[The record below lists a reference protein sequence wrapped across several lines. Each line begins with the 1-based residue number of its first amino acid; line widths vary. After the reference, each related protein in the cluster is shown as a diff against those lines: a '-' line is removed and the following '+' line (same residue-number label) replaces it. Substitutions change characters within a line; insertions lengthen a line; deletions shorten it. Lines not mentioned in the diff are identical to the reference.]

1 LPKYYQTLILGTK
14 TSLALTDSVLE
25 LSGVGP
31 KVEEKLNRMGILT
44 IQDCLFHLPLRY
56 QDKTRLSLIGSLQAG
71 QEALVEGTIE
81 ITQIKFGRRRSLL
94 CLISDGTGTLMLRF
108 FHFSRAQQQRL
119 EKGSVLRCYG
129 QIRKGSQTLEIAH
142 PEYRHI
148 DPDNSPAIEKQ
159 LTAIYPLTDGLQQ
172 RTLQKLT
179 SQALDVLSN
188 HENKLVELLPDELLA
203 TFALPDLVHALSY
216 VHRPPPEANL
226 LLLRE
231 RQHPTQQRLSFEEL
245 LSQHLSLQRV
255 RQKTQTLQATPM
267 KHQGQLRNK
276 FLEQLD
282 FTLTPAQEKVL
293 EEIKQDLQKNMP
305 MLRLLQGDVG
315 SGKTVVS
322 ALTALRVLESDCQVA
337 LMAPTELLAEQHF
350 QTFSQW
356 FNNLD
361 VEILLITGK
370 ATKSERD
377 LNLNV
382 LNNKQ
387 RVIAIGTHAL
397 FQKDITFSN
406 LGLIIIDEQHRFG
419 VHQRLSLLDKG
430 IVEDYLPHQLI
441 MTATPIPRTL
451 AMTVY
456 ADLDISIIDAPPPNR
471 QDINTVVISNDRRDE
486 ISTRIKSACEDG
498 RQVYWVCTLIEE
510 SEILQCQTATETFQ
524 QLSEKLHGIEVALI
538 HGRMKNKDKETIMA
552 SFKKNEIQLLVA
564 TTVIEVGVDVPNAS
578 LMIIENAERL
588 GLFQLH
594 QLRGRVG
601 RGNVKSDCVLMY
613 QAPLGN
619 LARSR
624 LETMRKTNDGFEIA
638 EKDLQLRGPG
648 ELTGT
653 RQTGLP
659 DLRIADILRD
669 AKLLTDVQRAAKML
683 QQKYPQNIDLLIKRW
698 LGKELDYSNV

>member
-1 LPKYYQTLILGTK
+1 MGTK
-14 TSLALTDSVLE
+14 ASLTLTDSVIE

-31 KVEEKLNRMGILT
+31 KVEEKLNRVGILS

-56 QDKTRLSLIGSLQAG
+56 QDKTRLSLIGTLQAG

-119 EKGSVLRCYG
+119 EKGTVLRCYG
-129 QIRKGSQTLEIAH
+129 QIRRGSQTLEIAH

-148 DPDNSPAIEKQ
+148 DPDNVPAIEKQ
-159 LTAIYPLTDGLQQ
+159 LTAIYPLTEGLQQ
-172 RTLQKLT
+172 RTLQKLA
-179 SQALDVLSN
+179 SQALDVLSKD
-188 HENKLVELLPDELLA
+188 EDKPAELLPDEILTA
-203 TFALPDLVHALSY
+203 FDLPDLVYALSY
-216 VHRPPPEANL
+216 VHRPPPEADLQL
-226 LLLRE
+226 LKA

-245 LSQHLSLQRV
+245 LGQHLSLQRV
-255 RQKTQTLQATPM
+255 RQKTQALQATPM
-267 KHQGQLRNK
+267 RNQGLLRKKFMQQLV
-276 FLEQLD
+276 

-293 EEIKQDLQKNMP
+293 GEIEQDLKKNMP

-322 ALTALRVLESDCQVA
+322 ALAALRVLESDCQVA

-356 FNNLD
+356 FKDLG
-361 VEILLITGK
+361 VEILLITGN
-370 ATKSERD
+370 ASKSERD
-377 LNLNV
+377 ANLNV
-382 LNNKQ
+382 LSNKQ

-397 FQKDITFSN
+397 FQKDISFSN

-430 IVEDYLPHQLI
+430 IAEDYLPHQLI

-486 ISTRIKSACEDG
+486 ISARIKTACDDG

-510 SEILQCQTATETFQ
+510 SEVLQCQTATETFQ
-524 QLSEKLHGIEVALI
+524 QLSEKLDGIHVSLI
-538 HGRMKNKDKETIMA
+538 HGRMKNREKEAIMA
-552 SFKKNEIQLLVA
+552 SFKKNKIQLLVA

-613 QAPLGN
+613 QAPLGD

-624 LETMRKTNDGFEIA
+624 LETLRNTNDGFEIA

-669 AKLLTDVQRAAKML
+669 AKLLGDVQRAAKML
-683 QQKYPQNIDLLIKRW
+683 QEKYPQHIDLLIKRW
-698 LGKELDYSNV
+698 LGRELDYSNV

>member
-1 LPKYYQTLILGTK
+1 MVTK
-14 TSLALTDSVLE
+14 VSSSLTASVLN

-31 KVEEKLNRMGILT
+31 KVEEKLNRIGIYT
-44 IQDCLFHLPLRY
+44 VQDLLFHLPLRY
-56 QDKTRLSLIGSLQAG
+56 QDKTRISLIGTLQPG
-71 QEALVEGTIE
+71 QEALIEGTVE
-81 ITQIKFGRRRSLL
+81 TTQIKYGRRRSLL
-94 CLISDGTGTLMLRF
+94 CMLSDESDTLMLRF

-119 EKGSVLRCYG
+119 NKGNLLRCYG
-129 QIRKGSQTLEIAH
+129 QIRRGAKTLEMIH

-148 DPDNSPAIEKQ
+148 DPDNSPAIDKQ

-172 RTLQKLT
+172 RTMQKLS
-179 SQALDVLSN
+179 SQALDILSN
-188 HENKLVELLPDELLA
+188 LEDKLVELLPDEILA
-203 TFALPDLVHALSY
+203 TFDLPDLISALSY
-216 VHRPPPEANL
+216 VHRPPPEAKL
-226 LLLRE
+226 QLLRDGK
-231 RQHPTQQRLSFEEL
+231 HPTQQRLAFEEL

-255 RQKTQTLQATPM
+255 RQKTLALRATPLVD
-267 KHQGQLRNK
+267 QGQLREK
-276 FLEQLD
+276 FIKILN
-282 FTLTPAQEKVL
+282 FKLTQSQEKVL
-293 EEIKQDLQKNMP
+293 REIAQDLEKNTP

-322 ALTALRVLESDCQVA
+322 AFAALHALESSNQVA
-337 LMAPTELLAEQHF
+337 LMVPTELLAEQHF

-356 FNNLD
+356 FEKID
-361 VEILLITGK
+361 IEVLLITGK
-370 ATKSERD
+370 STKSERD
-377 LNLNV
+377 THRKV
-382 LNNKQ
+382 LGNKQ

-430 IVEDYLPHQLI
+430 IVKDSIPHQLI

-456 ADLDISIIDAPPPNR
+456 ADLDLSIIGSPPPNR
-471 QDINTVVISNDRRDE
+471 QTINTVVLSNDRRDE
-486 ISTRIKSACEDG
+486 IIARIKAACHCD

-510 SEILQCQTATETFQ
+510 SEVLQCQTATETFQ
-524 QLSEKLHGIEVALI
+524 QLTEKLHDINIGLI
-538 HGRMKNKDKETIMA
+538 HGRMKNREKEAIMA
-552 SFKKNEIQLLVA
+552 SFKDNKTQLLVA

-578 LMIIENAERL
+578 LMIIENSERL

-601 RGNVKSDCVLMY
+601 RGNIKSDCVLMY
-613 QAPLGN
+613 QAPLGE

-624 LETMRKTNDGFEIA
+624 LETMRETNDGFEIA
-638 EKDLQLRGPG
+638 EKDLALRGPG

-669 AKLLTDVQRAAKML
+669 ANLLADVQRAAKLL
-683 QQKYPQNIDLLIKRW
+683 QQKYPQHIDPLLKRW
-698 LGKELDYSNV
+698 IGKELEYSNV

>member
-1 LPKYYQTLILGTK
+1 MVTK
-14 TSLALTDSVLE
+14 VSSSLTASVLN

-31 KVEEKLNRMGILT
+31 KVEEKLNRIGIYT
-44 IQDCLFHLPLRY
+44 VQDLLFHLPLRY
-56 QDKTRLSLIGSLQAG
+56 QDKTRISLIGTLQPG
-71 QEALVEGTIE
+71 QEALIEGTVE
-81 ITQIKFGRRRSLL
+81 TTQIKYGRRRSLL
-94 CLISDGTGTLMLRF
+94 CMLSDESDTLMLRF

-119 EKGSVLRCYG
+119 NKGNLLRCYG
-129 QIRKGSQTLEIAH
+129 QIRRGAKTLEMIH

-148 DPDNSPAIEKQ
+148 DPDNSPAIDKQ

-172 RTLQKLT
+172 RTMQKLS
-179 SQALDVLSN
+179 SQALDILSN
-188 HENKLVELLPDELLA
+188 LEDKLVELLPDEILA
-203 TFALPDLVHALSY
+203 TFDLPDLISALSY
-216 VHRPPPEANL
+216 VHRPPPEAKL
-226 LLLRE
+226 QLLRDGK
-231 RQHPTQQRLSFEEL
+231 HPTQQRLAFEEL

-255 RQKTQTLQATPM
+255 RQKTQALRATPLID
-267 KHQGQLRNK
+267 QGQLREK
-276 FLEQLD
+276 FIKILN
-282 FTLTPAQEKVL
+282 FKLTQSQEKVL
-293 EEIKQDLQKNMP
+293 REIAQDLEKNTP

-322 ALTALRVLESDCQVA
+322 AFAALHALESSNQVA
-337 LMAPTELLAEQHF
+337 LMVPTELLAEQHF

-356 FNNLD
+356 FEKID
-361 VEILLITGK
+361 IEVLLITGK
-370 ATKSERD
+370 STKSERD
-377 LNLNV
+377 TYRKV
-382 LNNKQ
+382 LGNKQ

-430 IVEDYLPHQLI
+430 IVKDSIPHQLI

-456 ADLDISIIDAPPPNR
+456 ADLDLSIIGSPPPNR
-471 QDINTVVISNDRRDE
+471 QTINTVVLSNDRRDE
-486 ISTRIKSACEDG
+486 IIARIKAACHCD

-510 SEILQCQTATETFQ
+510 SEVLQCQTATETFQ
-524 QLSEKLHGIEVALI
+524 QLTEKLHDINIGLI
-538 HGRMKNKDKETIMA
+538 HGRMKNREKEAIMA
-552 SFKKNEIQLLVA
+552 SFKDNKTQLLVA

-578 LMIIENAERL
+578 LMIIENSERL

-601 RGNVKSDCVLMY
+601 RGNIKSDCVLMY
-613 QAPLGN
+613 QAPLGE

-624 LETMRKTNDGFEIA
+624 LETMRETNDGFEIA
-638 EKDLQLRGPG
+638 EKDLALRGPG

-669 AKLLTDVQRAAKML
+669 ANLLADVQRAAKLL
-683 QQKYPQNIDLLIKRW
+683 QQKYPQHIDPLLKRW
-698 LGKELDYSNV
+698 IGKELEYSNV

>member
-1 LPKYYQTLILGTK
+1 MVTK
-14 TSLALTDSVLE
+14 VSSSLTASVLN

-31 KVEEKLNRMGILT
+31 KVEEKLNRIGIYT
-44 IQDCLFHLPLRY
+44 VQDLLFHLPLRY
-56 QDKTRLSLIGSLQAG
+56 QDKTRISLIGTLQPG
-71 QEALVEGTIE
+71 QEALIEGTVE
-81 ITQIKFGRRRSLL
+81 TTQIKYGRRRSLL
-94 CLISDGTGTLMLRF
+94 CMLSDESDTLMLRF
-108 FHFSRAQQQRL
+108 FHFSRTQQQRL
-119 EKGSVLRCYG
+119 NKGNLLRCYG
-129 QIRKGSQTLEIAH
+129 QIRRGAKTLEMIH

-148 DPDNSPAIEKQ
+148 DPDNSPAIDKQ

-172 RTLQKLT
+172 RTMQKLS
-179 SQALDVLSN
+179 SQALDILSN
-188 HENKLVELLPDELLA
+188 LEDKLVELLPDEILA
-203 TFALPDLVHALSY
+203 TFDLPDLISALSY
-216 VHRPPPEANL
+216 VHRPPPEAKL
-226 LLLRE
+226 QLLRDGK
-231 RQHPTQQRLSFEEL
+231 HPTQQRLAFEEL

-255 RQKTQTLQATPM
+255 RQKTLALRATPLVD
-267 KHQGQLRNK
+267 QGQLREK
-276 FLEQLD
+276 FIKILN
-282 FTLTPAQEKVL
+282 FKLTQSQEKVL
-293 EEIKQDLQKNMP
+293 REIAQDLEKNTP

-322 ALTALRVLESDCQVA
+322 AFAALHALESSNQVA
-337 LMAPTELLAEQHF
+337 LMVPTELLAEQHF

-356 FNNLD
+356 FEKID
-361 VEILLITGK
+361 IEVLLITGK
-370 ATKSERD
+370 STKSERD
-377 LNLNV
+377 IYRKV
-382 LNNKQ
+382 LGNKQ

-430 IVEDYLPHQLI
+430 IVKDSIPHQLI

-456 ADLDISIIDAPPPNR
+456 ADLDLSIIGSPPPNR
-471 QDINTVVISNDRRDE
+471 QTINTVVLSNDRRDE
-486 ISTRIKSACEDG
+486 IIARIKAACHCD

-510 SEILQCQTATETFQ
+510 SEVLQCQTATETFQ
-524 QLSEKLHGIEVALI
+524 QLTEKLHDINIGLI
-538 HGRMKNKDKETIMA
+538 HGRMKNREKEAIMA
-552 SFKKNEIQLLVA
+552 SFKDNKTQLLVA

-578 LMIIENAERL
+578 LMIIENSERL

-601 RGNVKSDCVLMY
+601 RGNIKSDCVLMY
-613 QAPLGN
+613 QAPLGE

-624 LETMRKTNDGFEIA
+624 LETMRETNDGFEIA
-638 EKDLQLRGPG
+638 EKDLALRGPG

-669 AKLLTDVQRAAKML
+669 ANLLADVQRAAKLL
-683 QQKYPQNIDLLIKRW
+683 QQKYPQHIDPLLKRW
-698 LGKELDYSNV
+698 IGKELEYSNV

>member
-1 LPKYYQTLILGTK
+1 
-14 TSLALTDSVLE
+14 
-25 LSGVGP
+25 
-31 KVEEKLNRMGILT
+31 
-44 IQDCLFHLPLRY
+44 
-56 QDKTRLSLIGSLQAG
+56 
-71 QEALVEGTIE
+71 
-81 ITQIKFGRRRSLL
+81 
-94 CLISDGTGTLMLRF
+94 MLRF
-108 FHFSRAQQQRL
+108 FHFSKAQQQRL
-119 EKGSVLRCYG
+119 GKGTVLRCYG
-129 QIRKGSQTLEIAH
+129 QVRRGAKTLEIAH

-172 RTLQKLT
+172 RTLQKL
-179 SQALDVLSN
+179 SAQALDVLAN
-188 HENKLVELLPDELLA
+188 REDKPTELLPAEILCTFDLPELSS
-203 TFALPDLVHALSY
+203 ALGY
-216 VHRPPPEANL
+216 VHRPPPDANL
-226 LLLRE
+226 ELLRTG
-231 RQHPTQQRLSFEEL
+231 QHPSQQRLSFEEL
-245 LSQHLSLQRV
+245 LSQHLSLQRM
-255 RQKTQTLQATPM
+255 RQKTQALQAVPLTD
-267 KHQGQLRNK
+267 QGQLHEK
-276 FLEQLD
+276 FMKQLD
-282 FTLTPAQEKVL
+282 FNLTHAQEKVL
-293 EEIKQDLQKNMP
+293 NEIEQDLKKSTP

-322 ALTALRVLESDCQVA
+322 ALAALHALASGYQVA

-350 QTFSQW
+350 QTFTQW
-356 FNNLD
+356 FKNL
-361 VEILLITGK
+361 EIKVLLITGK

-377 LNLNV
+377 LNLGV
-382 LNNKQ
+382 LNSKQ

-397 FQKDITFSN
+397 FQKDIIFPN
-406 LGLIIIDEQHRFG
+406 LGLIVIDEQHRFG

-430 IVEDYLPHQLI
+430 VAEDTLPHQLV

-456 ADLDISIIDAPPPNR
+456 ADLDLSIIDAPPPNR
-471 QDINTVVISNDRRDE
+471 QAINTIVISNERRDE
-486 ISTRIKSACEDG
+486 IVARIKAACDGG

-510 SEILQCQTATETFQ
+510 SEVLQCQTATETFQ
-524 QLSEKLHGIEVALI
+524 KLTEKLHDINISLI
-538 HGRMKNKDKETIMA
+538 HGRMKSKEKEAIMA
-552 SFKKNEIQLLVA
+552 SFKENKTQLLVA

-613 QAPLGN
+613 QSPLGD

-624 LETMRKTNDGFEIA
+624 LETLRNTNDGFEIA

-659 DLRIADILRD
+659 DLRIADIIRD
-669 AKLLTDVQRAAKML
+669 ANLLTDVQRAAKML
-683 QQKYPQNIDLLIKRW
+683 QQKYPQQIDLLIKRW
-698 LGKELDYSNV
+698 LGKELEYSNV

>member
-1 LPKYYQTLILGTK
+1 
-14 TSLALTDSVLE
+14 
-25 LSGVGP
+25 
-31 KVEEKLNRMGILT
+31 MGILT

-129 QIRKGSQTLEIAH
+129 QIRRGSQTLEIAH

-179 SQALDVLSN
+179 SQALDVLSS

-203 TFALPDLVHALSY
+203 TFDLPDLVHALSY

-226 LLLRE
+226 QLLRE

-255 RQKTQTLQATPM
+255 RQKTQALQATPM

-276 FLEQLD
+276 FMKQLD

-293 EEIKQDLQKNMP
+293 GEREQDLQKDMP

-322 ALTALRVLESDCQVA
+322 AVAALRVLESDCQVA

-356 FNNLD
+356 LKDLD

-370 ATKSERD
+370 ASKSERD
-377 LNLNV
+377 SNLNI

-397 FQKDITFSN
+397 FQKDIMFSN

-430 IVEDYLPHQLI
+430 IAEDYLPHQLI

-456 ADLDISIIDAPPPNR
+456 ADLDISIIDDPPPNR

-486 ISTRIKSACEDG
+486 ISTRIKTACDDG

-510 SEILQCQTATETFQ
+510 SEVLQCQTATDTYQ
-524 QLSEKLHGIEVALI
+524 QLSEKLGDINVGLI
-538 HGRMKNKDKETIMA
+538 HGRMKNKEKEAIMA
-552 SFKKNEIQLLVA
+552 SFKDNKTQLLVA

-624 LETMRKTNDGFEIA
+624 LETLRNTNDGFKIA

-669 AKLLTDVQRAAKML
+669 AKLLADVQRAAKML
-683 QQKYPQNIDLLIKRW
+683 QQKYPQHIDLLIKRW

>member
-1 LPKYYQTLILGTK
+1 MVTK
-14 TSLALTDSVLE
+14 VSSSLTASVLN

-31 KVEEKLNRMGILT
+31 KVEEKLNRIGIYT
-44 IQDCLFHLPLRY
+44 VQDLLFHLPLRY
-56 QDKTRLSLIGSLQAG
+56 QDKTRISLIGTLQPG
-71 QEALVEGTIE
+71 QEALIEGTVE
-81 ITQIKFGRRRSLL
+81 TTQIKYGRRRSLL
-94 CLISDGTGTLMLRF
+94 CMLSDESGTLMLRF
-108 FHFSRAQQQRL
+108 FYFSRAQQKRL
-119 EKGSVLRCYG
+119 NKGNLLRCYG
-129 QIRKGSQTLEIAH
+129 QIRRGAKTLEMIH

-148 DPDNSPAIEKQ
+148 DPDNSPAIDKQ

-172 RTLQKLT
+172 RTMQNLS
-179 SQALDVLSN
+179 SQALDILSN
-188 HENKLVELLPDELLA
+188 LEDKLVELLPDEILA
-203 TFALPDLVHALSY
+203 TFDLPDLISALSY
-216 VHRPPPEANL
+216 VHRPPPEAKL
-226 LLLRE
+226 QLLRDGK
-231 RQHPTQQRLSFEEL
+231 HPTQQRLAFEEL

-255 RQKTQTLQATPM
+255 RQKTLALRATPLVD
-267 KHQGQLRNK
+267 QGQLREK
-276 FLEQLD
+276 FIKILN
-282 FTLTPAQEKVL
+282 FKLTQSQEKVL
-293 EEIKQDLQKNMP
+293 REIAQDLEKNTP

-322 ALTALRVLESDCQVA
+322 AFAALHALESSNQVA
-337 LMAPTELLAEQHF
+337 LMVPTELLAEQHF

-356 FNNLD
+356 FEKID
-361 VEILLITGK
+361 IEVLLITGK
-370 ATKSERD
+370 STKSERD
-377 LNLNV
+377 IYRKV
-382 LNNKQ
+382 LGNKQ

-430 IVEDYLPHQLI
+430 IVKDSIPHQLI

-456 ADLDISIIDAPPPNR
+456 ADLDLSIIGSPPPNR
-471 QDINTVVISNDRRDE
+471 QTINTVVLSNDRRDE
-486 ISTRIKSACEDG
+486 IIARIKAACHCD

-510 SEILQCQTATETFQ
+510 SEVLQCQTATETFQ
-524 QLSEKLHGIEVALI
+524 QLTEKLHDINIGLI
-538 HGRMKNKDKETIMA
+538 HGRMKNREKEAIMA
-552 SFKKNEIQLLVA
+552 SFKDNKTQLLVA

-578 LMIIENAERL
+578 LMIIENSERL

-601 RGNVKSDCVLMY
+601 RGNIKSDCVLMY
-613 QAPLGN
+613 QAPLGE

-624 LETMRKTNDGFEIA
+624 LETMRETNDGFEIA
-638 EKDLQLRGPG
+638 EKDLALRGPG

-669 AKLLTDVQRAAKML
+669 ANLLADVQRAAKLL
-683 QQKYPQNIDLLIKRW
+683 QQKYPQHIDPLLKRW
-698 LGKELDYSNV
+698 IGKELEYSNV

>member
-1 LPKYYQTLILGTK
+1 MVTK
-14 TSLALTDSVLE
+14 VSSSLTASVLN

-31 KVEEKLNRMGILT
+31 KVEEKLNRIGIYT
-44 IQDCLFHLPLRY
+44 VQDLLFHLPLRY
-56 QDKTRLSLIGSLQAG
+56 QDKTRISLIGTLQPG
-71 QEALVEGTIE
+71 QEALIEGTVE
-81 ITQIKFGRRRSLL
+81 TTQIKYGRRRSLL
-94 CLISDGTGTLMLRF
+94 CMLSDESDTLMLRF

-119 EKGSVLRCYG
+119 NKGNLLRCYG
-129 QIRKGSQTLEIAH
+129 QIRRGAKTLEMIH

-148 DPDNSPAIEKQ
+148 DPDNSPAIDKQ

-172 RTLQKLT
+172 RTMQKLS
-179 SQALDVLSN
+179 SQALDILSN
-188 HENKLVELLPDELLA
+188 LEDKLVELLPDEILA
-203 TFALPDLVHALSY
+203 TFDLPDLISALSY
-216 VHRPPPEANL
+216 VHRPPPEAKL
-226 LLLRE
+226 QLLRDGK
-231 RQHPTQQRLSFEEL
+231 HPTQQRLAFEEL

-255 RQKTQTLQATPM
+255 RQKTLALRATPLVD
-267 KHQGQLRNK
+267 QGQLREK
-276 FLEQLD
+276 FIKILN
-282 FTLTPAQEKVL
+282 FKLTQSQEKVL
-293 EEIKQDLQKNMP
+293 REIAQDLEKNTP

-322 ALTALRVLESDCQVA
+322 AFAALHALESSNQVA
-337 LMAPTELLAEQHF
+337 LMVPTELLAEQHF

-356 FNNLD
+356 FEKID
-361 VEILLITGK
+361 IEVLLITGK
-370 ATKSERD
+370 STKSERD
-377 LNLNV
+377 IYRKV
-382 LNNKQ
+382 LGNKQ

-430 IVEDYLPHQLI
+430 IVKDSIPHQLI

-456 ADLDISIIDAPPPNR
+456 ADLDLSIIGSPPPNR
-471 QDINTVVISNDRRDE
+471 QTINTVVLSNDRRDE
-486 ISTRIKSACEDG
+486 IIARIKAACHCD

-510 SEILQCQTATETFQ
+510 SEVLQCQTATETFQ
-524 QLSEKLHGIEVALI
+524 QLTEKLHDINIGLI
-538 HGRMKNKDKETIMA
+538 HGRMKNREKEAIMA
-552 SFKKNEIQLLVA
+552 SFKDNKTQLLVA

-578 LMIIENAERL
+578 LMIIENSERL

-601 RGNVKSDCVLMY
+601 RGNIKSDCVLMY
-613 QAPLGN
+613 QAPLGE

-624 LETMRKTNDGFEIA
+624 LETMRETNDGFEIA
-638 EKDLQLRGPG
+638 EKDLALRGPG

-669 AKLLTDVQRAAKML
+669 ANLLADVQRAAKLL
-683 QQKYPQNIDLLIKRW
+683 QQKYPQHIDPLLKRW
-698 LGKELDYSNV
+698 IGKELEYSNV

>member
-1 LPKYYQTLILGTK
+1 LGTK
-14 TSLALTDSVLE
+14 ASLSLTDSVLE

-31 KVEEKLNRMGILT
+31 KVEEKLNRVGILT

-56 QDKTRLSLIGSLQAG
+56 QDKTRLSLIGTLQAG

-119 EKGSVLRCYG
+119 EKGTILRCYG
-129 QIRKGSQTLEIAH
+129 QIRRGSQSLEIAH

-148 DPDNSPAIEKQ
+148 DPDNVPAIEKQ
-159 LTAIYPLTDGLQQ
+159 LTAIYPLTEGLQQ
-172 RTLQKLT
+172 RTLQKLAT
-179 SQALDVLSN
+179 QALAVLSKD
-188 HENKLVELLPDELLA
+188 EDKPAELLPDEILS
-203 TFALPDLVHALSY
+203 TFDLPDLVYALSY
-216 VHRPPPEANL
+216 VHCPPPEADLQL
-226 LLLRE
+226 LKA

-255 RQKTQTLQATPM
+255 RQKTQALQATPM
-267 KHQGQLRNK
+267 KSQGQLRKK
-276 FLEQLD
+276 FMQQLA

-293 EEIKQDLQKNMP
+293 GEIEQDLKKDMP

-322 ALTALRVLESDCQVA
+322 ALAALCVLESDCQVA

-356 FNNLD
+356 FKDMD

-370 ATKSERD
+370 ASRSERD
-377 LNLNV
+377 ANLNV

-397 FQKDITFSN
+397 FQKDISFSN

-471 QDINTVVISNDRRDE
+471 QEINTVVISNDRRDE
-486 ISTRIKSACEDG
+486 ISARIKTACDDG

-510 SEILQCQTATETFQ
+510 SEVLQCQTATETFQ
-524 QLSEKLHGIEVALI
+524 QLSERLDGVQIGLI
-538 HGRMKNKDKETIMA
+538 HGRMKNKEKEAIMA
-552 SFKKNEIQLLVA
+552 SFKENKIQLLVA

-601 RGNVKSDCVLMY
+601 RGSVKSDCVLMY
-613 QAPLGN
+613 QAPLGD

-624 LETMRKTNDGFEIA
+624 LETLRNTNDGFEIA

-669 AKLLTDVQRAAKML
+669 ARLLGDVQRAAKML
-683 QQKYPQNIDLLIKRW
+683 QEKYPKHVDLLIKRW

>member
-1 LPKYYQTLILGTK
+1 
-14 TSLALTDSVLE
+14 
-25 LSGVGP
+25 
-31 KVEEKLNRMGILT
+31 
-44 IQDCLFHLPLRY
+44 
-56 QDKTRLSLIGSLQAG
+56 
-71 QEALVEGTIE
+71 
-81 ITQIKFGRRRSLL
+81 
-94 CLISDGTGTLMLRF
+94 MLRF
-108 FHFSRAQQQRL
+108 FHFSKAQQQRL
-119 EKGSVLRCYG
+119 GKGTVLRCYG
-129 QIRKGSQTLEIAH
+129 QVRRGAKTLEIAH

-172 RTLQKLT
+172 RTLQKL
-179 SQALDVLSN
+179 SAQALDVLAN
-188 HENKLVELLPDELLA
+188 REDKPTELLPAEILSTFDLPELSSALA
-203 TFALPDLVHALSY
+203 Y
-216 VHRPPPEANL
+216 VHRPPPDANL
-226 LLLRE
+226 QLLRTG
-231 RQHPTQQRLSFEEL
+231 QHPSQQRLSFEEL
-245 LSQHLSLQRV
+245 LSQHLSLQRM
-255 RQKTQTLQATPM
+255 RQKTQALQAVPLTD
-267 KHQGQLRNK
+267 QGQLHEK
-276 FLEQLD
+276 FMKQLD
-282 FTLTPAQEKVL
+282 FNLTHAQENVL
-293 EEIKQDLQKNMP
+293 SEIEQDLKKSTP

-322 ALTALRVLESDCQVA
+322 ALAALHALASGYQVA

-350 QTFSQW
+350 QTFTQW
-356 FNNLD
+356 FKNL
-361 VEILLITGK
+361 EIKVLLITGK

-377 LNLNV
+377 LNLGV
-382 LNNKQ
+382 LNSKQ

-397 FQKDITFSN
+397 FQKDIIFPN
-406 LGLIIIDEQHRFG
+406 LGLIVIDEQHRFG

-430 IVEDYLPHQLI
+430 VAEDTLPHQLV

-456 ADLDISIIDAPPPNR
+456 ADLDLSIIDAPPPNR
-471 QDINTVVISNDRRDE
+471 QAINTIVISNERRDE
-486 ISTRIKSACEDG
+486 IVARIKAACHGG

-510 SEILQCQTATETFQ
+510 SEVLQCQTATETFQ
-524 QLSEKLHGIEVALI
+524 QLTEKLKDINIGLI
-538 HGRMKNKDKETIMA
+538 HGRMKNKEKDAMMA
-552 SFKKNEIQLLVA
+552 SFKENKTQLLVA

-613 QAPLGN
+613 QSPLGD

-624 LETMRKTNDGFEIA
+624 LETLRNTNDGFEIA

-659 DLRIADILRD
+659 DLRIADIIRD
-669 AKLLTDVQRAAKML
+669 ANLLTDVQRAAKML
-683 QQKYPQNIDLLIKRW
+683 QQKYPQQIDLLIKRW
-698 LGKELDYSNV
+698 LGKELEYSNV

>member
-1 LPKYYQTLILGTK
+1 
-14 TSLALTDSVLE
+14 
-25 LSGVGP
+25 
-31 KVEEKLNRMGILT
+31 
-44 IQDCLFHLPLRY
+44 
-56 QDKTRLSLIGSLQAG
+56 
-71 QEALVEGTIE
+71 
-81 ITQIKFGRRRSLL
+81 
-94 CLISDGTGTLMLRF
+94 
-108 FHFSRAQQQRL
+108 
-119 EKGSVLRCYG
+119 
-129 QIRKGSQTLEIAH
+129 
-142 PEYRHI
+142 
-148 DPDNSPAIEKQ
+148 
-159 LTAIYPLTDGLQQ
+159 
-172 RTLQKLT
+172 
-179 SQALDVLSN
+179 
-188 HENKLVELLPDELLA
+188 
-203 TFALPDLVHALSY
+203 
-216 VHRPPPEANL
+216 
-226 LLLRE
+226 
-231 RQHPTQQRLSFEEL
+231 
-245 LSQHLSLQRV
+245 
-255 RQKTQTLQATPM
+255 M
-267 KHQGQLRNK
+267 KSQGQLTKK
-276 FLEQLD
+276 FMQQLA

-293 EEIKQDLQKNMP
+293 EEIEHDLQKDIP
-305 MLRLLQGDVG
+305 MLRLLQGDVS

-322 ALTALRVLESDCQVA
+322 ALAALRVLESDSQVA

-356 FNNLD
+356 FNDLG

-370 ATKSERD
+370 APKSERD
-377 LNLNV
+377 ANLNV

-397 FQKDITFSN
+397 FQKDISFSS

-471 QDINTVVISNDRRDE
+471 QEINTVVISNDRRNE
-486 ISTRIKSACEDG
+486 ISARIKTACDDG

-510 SEILQCQTATETFQ
+510 SEVLQCQTATETFQ
-524 QLSEKLHGIEVALI
+524 QLSERLDGVQIGLI
-538 HGRMKNKDKETIMA
+538 HGRMKNKEKEAIMA
-552 SFKKNEIQLLVA
+552 SFKENKIQLLVA

-601 RGNVKSDCVLMY
+601 RGSVKSDCVLMY
-613 QAPLGN
+613 QAPLGD

-624 LETMRKTNDGFEIA
+624 LETLRNTNDGFEIA

-669 AKLLTDVQRAAKML
+669 ARLLGDVQRAAKIL
-683 QQKYPQNIDLLIKRW
+683 QEKYPQHVDLLIKRW

>member
-1 LPKYYQTLILGTK
+1 MVTK
-14 TSLALTDSVLE
+14 VSSSLTASVLN

-31 KVEEKLNRMGILT
+31 KVEEKLNRIGIYT
-44 IQDCLFHLPLRY
+44 VQDLLFHLPLRY
-56 QDKTRLSLIGSLQAG
+56 QDKTRISLIGTLQPG
-71 QEALVEGTIE
+71 QEALIEGTVE
-81 ITQIKFGRRRSLL
+81 TTQIKYGRRRSLL
-94 CLISDGTGTLMLRF
+94 CMLSDESDTLMLRF

-119 EKGSVLRCYG
+119 NKGNLLRCYG
-129 QIRKGSQTLEIAH
+129 QIRRGAKTLEMIH

-148 DPDNSPAIEKQ
+148 DPDNSPAIDKQ

-172 RTLQKLT
+172 RTMQKLS
-179 SQALDVLSN
+179 SQALDILSN
-188 HENKLVELLPDELLA
+188 LEDKLVELLPDEILA
-203 TFALPDLVHALSY
+203 TFDLPDLISALSY
-216 VHRPPPEANL
+216 VHRPPPEAKL
-226 LLLRE
+226 QLLRDGK
-231 RQHPTQQRLSFEEL
+231 HPTQQRLAFEEL

-255 RQKTQTLQATPM
+255 RQKTQALRATPLVD
-267 KHQGQLRNK
+267 QGQLREK
-276 FLEQLD
+276 FIKILN
-282 FTLTPAQEKVL
+282 FKLTQSQEKVL
-293 EEIKQDLQKNMP
+293 REIAQDLEKNTP

-322 ALTALRVLESDCQVA
+322 AFAALHALESSNQVA
-337 LMAPTELLAEQHF
+337 LMVPTELLAEQHF

-356 FNNLD
+356 FEKID
-361 VEILLITGK
+361 IEVLLITGK
-370 ATKSERD
+370 STKSERD
-377 LNLNV
+377 TYRKV
-382 LNNKQ
+382 LGNKQ

-430 IVEDYLPHQLI
+430 IVKDSIPHQLI

-456 ADLDISIIDAPPPNR
+456 ADLDLSIIGSPPPNR
-471 QDINTVVISNDRRDE
+471 QTINTVVLSNDRRDE
-486 ISTRIKSACEDG
+486 IIARIKAACHCD

-510 SEILQCQTATETFQ
+510 SEVLQCQTATETFQ
-524 QLSEKLHGIEVALI
+524 QLTEKLHDINIGLI
-538 HGRMKNKDKETIMA
+538 HGRMKNREKEAIMA
-552 SFKKNEIQLLVA
+552 SFKDNKTQLLVA

-578 LMIIENAERL
+578 LMIIENSERL

-601 RGNVKSDCVLMY
+601 RGNIKSDCVLMY
-613 QAPLGN
+613 QAPLGE

-624 LETMRKTNDGFEIA
+624 LETMRETNDGFEIA
-638 EKDLQLRGPG
+638 EKDLALRGPG

-669 AKLLTDVQRAAKML
+669 ANLLADVQRAAKLL
-683 QQKYPQNIDLLIKRW
+683 QQKYPQHIDPLLKRW
-698 LGKELDYSNV
+698 IGKELEYSNV

>member
-1 LPKYYQTLILGTK
+1 MVTK
-14 TSLALTDSVLE
+14 VSSSLTASVLN

-31 KVEEKLNRMGILT
+31 KVEEKLNRIGIYT
-44 IQDCLFHLPLRY
+44 VQDLLFHLPLRY
-56 QDKTRLSLIGSLQAG
+56 QDKTRISLIGTLQPG
-71 QEALVEGTIE
+71 QEALIEGTVE
-81 ITQIKFGRRRSLL
+81 TTQIKYGRRRSLL
-94 CLISDGTGTLMLRF
+94 CMLSDESDTLMLRF

-119 EKGSVLRCYG
+119 NKGNLLRCYG
-129 QIRKGSQTLEIAH
+129 QIRRGAKTLEMIH

-148 DPDNSPAIEKQ
+148 DPDNSPAIDKQ

-172 RTLQKLT
+172 RTMQKLS
-179 SQALDVLSN
+179 SQALDILSN
-188 HENKLVELLPDELLA
+188 LEDKLVELLPDEILA
-203 TFALPDLVHALSY
+203 TFDLPDLISALSY
-216 VHRPPPEANL
+216 VHRPPPEAKL
-226 LLLRE
+226 QLLRDGK
-231 RQHPTQQRLSFEEL
+231 HPTQQRLAFEEL

-255 RQKTQTLQATPM
+255 RQKTLALRATPLVD
-267 KHQGQLRNK
+267 QGQLREK
-276 FLEQLD
+276 FIKILN
-282 FTLTPAQEKVL
+282 FKLTQSQEKVL
-293 EEIKQDLQKNMP
+293 REIAQDLEKNTP

-322 ALTALRVLESDCQVA
+322 AFAALHALESSNQVA
-337 LMAPTELLAEQHF
+337 LMVPTELLAEQHF

-356 FNNLD
+356 FEKID
-361 VEILLITGK
+361 IEVLLITGK
-370 ATKSERD
+370 STKSERD
-377 LNLNV
+377 THRKV
-382 LNNKQ
+382 LGNKQ

-430 IVEDYLPHQLI
+430 IVKDSIPHQLI

-456 ADLDISIIDAPPPNR
+456 ADLDLSIIGSPPPNR
-471 QDINTVVISNDRRDE
+471 QTINTVVLSNDRRDE
-486 ISTRIKSACEDG
+486 IIARIKAACHCD

-510 SEILQCQTATETFQ
+510 SEVLQCQTATETFQ
-524 QLSEKLHGIEVALI
+524 QLTEKLHDINISLI
-538 HGRMKNKDKETIMA
+538 HGRMKNREKEAIMA
-552 SFKKNEIQLLVA
+552 SFKDNKTQLLVA

-578 LMIIENAERL
+578 LMIIENSERL

-601 RGNVKSDCVLMY
+601 RGNIKSDCVLMY
-613 QAPLGN
+613 QAPLGE

-624 LETMRKTNDGFEIA
+624 LETMRETNDGFEIA
-638 EKDLQLRGPG
+638 EKDLALRGPG

-669 AKLLTDVQRAAKML
+669 ANLLADVQRAAKLL
-683 QQKYPQNIDLLIKRW
+683 QQKYPQHIDPLLKRW
-698 LGKELDYSNV
+698 IGKELEYSNV

>member
-1 LPKYYQTLILGTK
+1 MVTK
-14 TSLALTDSVLE
+14 VSSSLTASVLN

-31 KVEEKLNRMGILT
+31 KVEEKLNRIGIYT
-44 IQDCLFHLPLRY
+44 VQDLLFHLPLRY
-56 QDKTRLSLIGSLQAG
+56 QDKTRISLIGTLQPG
-71 QEALVEGTIE
+71 QEALIEGTVE
-81 ITQIKFGRRRSLL
+81 TTQIKYGRRRSLL
-94 CLISDGTGTLMLRF
+94 CMLSDESDTLMLRF

-119 EKGSVLRCYG
+119 NKGNLLRCYG
-129 QIRKGSQTLEIAH
+129 QIRRGAKTLEMIH

-148 DPDNSPAIEKQ
+148 DPDNSPAIDKQ

-172 RTLQKLT
+172 RTMQKLS
-179 SQALDVLSN
+179 SQALDILSN
-188 HENKLVELLPDELLA
+188 LEDKLVELLPDEILA
-203 TFALPDLVHALSY
+203 TFDLPDLISALSY
-216 VHRPPPEANL
+216 VHRPPPEAKL
-226 LLLRE
+226 QLLRDGK
-231 RQHPTQQRLSFEEL
+231 HPTQQRLAFEEL
-245 LSQHLSLQRV
+245 LSQHLGLQRV
-255 RQKTQTLQATPM
+255 RQKTLALRATPLVD
-267 KHQGQLRNK
+267 QGQLREK
-276 FLEQLD
+276 FIKILD
-282 FTLTPAQEKVL
+282 FKLTQSQEKVL
-293 EEIKQDLQKNMP
+293 REIAQDLEKHTP

-322 ALTALRVLESDCQVA
+322 AFAALHALESSNQVA
-337 LMAPTELLAEQHF
+337 LMVPTELLAEQHF

-356 FNNLD
+356 FEKID
-361 VEILLITGK
+361 IEVLLITGK

-377 LNLNV
+377 TYRKV
-382 LNNKQ
+382 LGNKQ

-430 IVEDYLPHQLI
+430 IVKDSIPHQLI

-456 ADLDISIIDAPPPNR
+456 ADLDLSIIDSPPPNR
-471 QDINTVVISNDRRDE
+471 QTINTVVLSNDRRDE
-486 ISTRIKSACEDG
+486 IIARIKAACHCD

-510 SEILQCQTATETFQ
+510 SEVLQCQTATETFQ
-524 QLSEKLHGIEVALI
+524 QLTEKLHDINIGLI
-538 HGRMKNKDKETIMA
+538 HGRMKNREKEAIMA
-552 SFKKNEIQLLVA
+552 SFKDNKTQLLVA

-578 LMIIENAERL
+578 LMIIENSERL

-601 RGNVKSDCVLMY
+601 RGNIKSDCVLMY
-613 QAPLGN
+613 QAPLGE

-624 LETMRKTNDGFEIA
+624 LETMRETNDGFEIA
-638 EKDLQLRGPG
+638 EKDLALRGPG

-669 AKLLTDVQRAAKML
+669 ANLLADVQRAAKLL
-683 QQKYPQNIDLLIKRW
+683 QQKYPQHIDPLLKRW
-698 LGKELDYSNV
+698 IGKELEYSNV

>member
-1 LPKYYQTLILGTK
+1 MVTK
-14 TSLALTDSVLE
+14 VSSSLTASVLN

-31 KVEEKLNRMGILT
+31 KVEEKLNRIGIYT
-44 IQDCLFHLPLRY
+44 VQDLLFHLPLRY
-56 QDKTRLSLIGSLQAG
+56 QDKTRISLIGTLQPG
-71 QEALVEGTIE
+71 QEALIEGTVE
-81 ITQIKFGRRRSLL
+81 TTQIKYGRRRSLL
-94 CLISDGTGTLMLRF
+94 CMLSDESDTLMLRF

-119 EKGSVLRCYG
+119 NKGNLLRCYG
-129 QIRKGSQTLEIAH
+129 QIRRGAKTLEMIH

-148 DPDNSPAIEKQ
+148 DPDNSPAIDKQ

-172 RTLQKLT
+172 RTMQKLS
-179 SQALDVLSN
+179 SQALDILSN
-188 HENKLVELLPDELLA
+188 LEDKLVELLPDEILA
-203 TFALPDLVHALSY
+203 TFDLPDLISALSY
-216 VHRPPPEANL
+216 VHRPPPEAKL
-226 LLLRE
+226 QLLRDGK
-231 RQHPTQQRLSFEEL
+231 HPTQQRLAFEEL

-255 RQKTQTLQATPM
+255 RQKTQALRATPLVD
-267 KHQGQLRNK
+267 QGQLREK
-276 FLEQLD
+276 FIKILD
-282 FTLTPAQEKVL
+282 FKLTQSQEKVL
-293 EEIKQDLQKNMP
+293 REIAQDLEKNTP

-322 ALTALRVLESDCQVA
+322 AFAALHALESSNQVA
-337 LMAPTELLAEQHF
+337 LMVPTELLAEQHF

-356 FNNLD
+356 FEKID
-361 VEILLITGK
+361 IEVLLITGK
-370 ATKSERD
+370 STKSERD
-377 LNLNV
+377 TYRKV
-382 LNNKQ
+382 LGNKQ

-430 IVEDYLPHQLI
+430 IVKDSIPHQLI

-456 ADLDISIIDAPPPNR
+456 ADLDLSIIDSPPPNR
-471 QDINTVVISNDRRDE
+471 QTINTVVLSNDRRDE
-486 ISTRIKSACEDG
+486 IIARIKAACHCD

-510 SEILQCQTATETFQ
+510 SEVLQCQTATETFQ
-524 QLSEKLHGIEVALI
+524 QLTEKLHDINIGLI
-538 HGRMKNKDKETIMA
+538 HGRMKNREKEAIMA
-552 SFKKNEIQLLVA
+552 SFKDNKTQLLVA

-578 LMIIENAERL
+578 LMIIENSERL

-601 RGNVKSDCVLMY
+601 RGNIKSDCVLMY
-613 QAPLGN
+613 QAPLGE

-624 LETMRKTNDGFEIA
+624 LETMRETNDGFEIA
-638 EKDLQLRGPG
+638 EKDLALRGPG

-669 AKLLTDVQRAAKML
+669 ANLLADVQRAAKLL
-683 QQKYPQNIDLLIKRW
+683 QQKYPQHIDPLLKRW
-698 LGKELDYSNV
+698 IGKELEYSNV

>member
-1 LPKYYQTLILGTK
+1 MVTK
-14 TSLALTDSVLE
+14 VSSSLTASVLN

-31 KVEEKLNRMGILT
+31 KVEEKLNRIGIYT
-44 IQDCLFHLPLRY
+44 VQDLLFHLPLRY
-56 QDKTRLSLIGSLQAG
+56 QDKTRISLIGTLQPG
-71 QEALVEGTIE
+71 QEALIEGTVE
-81 ITQIKFGRRRSLL
+81 TTQIKYGRRRSLL
-94 CLISDGTGTLMLRF
+94 CMLSDESDTLMLRF

-119 EKGSVLRCYG
+119 NKGNLLRCYG
-129 QIRKGSQTLEIAH
+129 QIRRGAKTLEMIH

-148 DPDNSPAIEKQ
+148 DPDNSPAIDKQ

-172 RTLQKLT
+172 RTMQKLS
-179 SQALDVLSN
+179 SQALDILSN
-188 HENKLVELLPDELLA
+188 LEDKLVELLPDEILA
-203 TFALPDLVHALSY
+203 TFDLPDLISALSY
-216 VHRPPPEANL
+216 VHRPPPEAKL
-226 LLLRE
+226 QLLRDGK
-231 RQHPTQQRLSFEEL
+231 HPTQQRLAFEEL

-255 RQKTQTLQATPM
+255 RQKTQALRATPLVD
-267 KHQGQLRNK
+267 HGQLREK
-276 FLEQLD
+276 FIKILN
-282 FTLTPAQEKVL
+282 FKLTQSQEKVL
-293 EEIKQDLQKNMP
+293 REIAQDLEKNTP

-322 ALTALRVLESDCQVA
+322 AFAALHALESSNQVA
-337 LMAPTELLAEQHF
+337 LMVPTELLAEQHF

-356 FNNLD
+356 FEKID
-361 VEILLITGK
+361 IEVLLITGK
-370 ATKSERD
+370 STKSERD
-377 LNLNV
+377 TYRKV
-382 LNNKQ
+382 LGNKQ

-430 IVEDYLPHQLI
+430 IVKDSIPHQLI

-456 ADLDISIIDAPPPNR
+456 ADLDLSIIGSPPPNR
-471 QDINTVVISNDRRDE
+471 QTINTVVLSNDRRDE
-486 ISTRIKSACEDG
+486 IIARIKAACHCD

-510 SEILQCQTATETFQ
+510 SEVLQCQTATETFQ
-524 QLSEKLHGIEVALI
+524 QLTEKLHDINIGLI
-538 HGRMKNKDKETIMA
+538 HGRMKNREKEAIMA
-552 SFKKNEIQLLVA
+552 SFKDNKTQLLVA

-578 LMIIENAERL
+578 LMIIENSERL

-601 RGNVKSDCVLMY
+601 RGNIKSDCVLMY
-613 QAPLGN
+613 QAPLGE

-624 LETMRKTNDGFEIA
+624 LETMRETNDGFEIA
-638 EKDLQLRGPG
+638 EKDLALRGPG

-669 AKLLTDVQRAAKML
+669 ANLLADVQRAAKLL
-683 QQKYPQNIDLLIKRW
+683 QQKYPQHIDPLLKRW
-698 LGKELDYSNV
+698 IGKELEYSNV

>member
-1 LPKYYQTLILGTK
+1 LGTK
-14 TSLALTDSVLE
+14 ISLALTDSVLE

-31 KVEEKLNRMGILT
+31 KVEEKLNRVGILT

-129 QIRKGSQTLEIAH
+129 QIRRGSQTLEIAH

-179 SQALDVLSN
+179 SQALDVLSS

-203 TFALPDLVHALSY
+203 TFDLPDLVHALSY

-226 LLLRE
+226 QLLRE

-255 RQKTQTLQATPM
+255 RQKTQALQATPM

-276 FLEQLD
+276 FMKQLD

-293 EEIKQDLQKNMP
+293 GEIEQDLQKDMP

-322 ALTALRVLESDCQVA
+322 AVAALRVLESDCQVA

-356 FNNLD
+356 FKNLD
-361 VEILLITGK
+361 IKILLITGK
-370 ATKSERD
+370 ASKTERD

-524 QLSEKLHGIEVALI
+524 QLSEKLHGIQVALI
-538 HGRMKNKDKETIMA
+538 HGRMKNKEKEAIMA
-552 SFKKNEIQLLVA
+552 SFKNNEIQLLVA

-624 LETMRKTNDGFEIA
+624 LETMRNTNDGFEIA

-669 AKLLTDVQRAAKML
+669 AKLLTDVQRAAKIL

>member
-1 LPKYYQTLILGTK
+1 MVTK
-14 TSLALTDSVLE
+14 VSSSLTASVLN

-31 KVEEKLNRMGILT
+31 KVEEKLNRIGIYT
-44 IQDCLFHLPLRY
+44 VQDLLFHLPLRY
-56 QDKTRLSLIGSLQAG
+56 QDKTRISLIGTLQPG
-71 QEALVEGTIE
+71 QEALIEGTVE
-81 ITQIKFGRRRSLL
+81 TTQIKYGRRRSLL
-94 CLISDGTGTLMLRF
+94 CMLSDESDTLMLRF

-119 EKGSVLRCYG
+119 NKGNLLRCYG
-129 QIRKGSQTLEIAH
+129 QIRRGAKTLEMIH

-148 DPDNSPAIEKQ
+148 DPDNSPAIDKQ

-172 RTLQKLT
+172 RTMQKLS
-179 SQALDVLSN
+179 SQALDILSN
-188 HENKLVELLPDELLA
+188 LEDKLVELLPDEILA
-203 TFALPDLVHALSY
+203 TFDLPDLISALSY
-216 VHRPPPEANL
+216 VHRPPPEAKL
-226 LLLRE
+226 QLLRDGK
-231 RQHPTQQRLSFEEL
+231 HPTQQRLAFEEL

-255 RQKTQTLQATPM
+255 RQKTLALRATPLVD
-267 KHQGQLRNK
+267 QGQLREK
-276 FLEQLD
+276 FIKILN
-282 FTLTPAQEKVL
+282 FKLTQSQEKVL
-293 EEIKQDLQKNMP
+293 REIAQDLEKNTP

-322 ALTALRVLESDCQVA
+322 AFAALHALESSNQVA
-337 LMAPTELLAEQHF
+337 LMVPTELLAEQHF

-356 FNNLD
+356 FEKID
-361 VEILLITGK
+361 IEVLLITGK
-370 ATKSERD
+370 STKSERD
-377 LNLNV
+377 TYRKV
-382 LNNKQ
+382 LGNKQ

-430 IVEDYLPHQLI
+430 IVKDSIPHQLI

-456 ADLDISIIDAPPPNR
+456 ADLDLSIIGSPPPNR
-471 QDINTVVISNDRRDE
+471 QTINTVVLSNDRRDE
-486 ISTRIKSACEDG
+486 IIARIKAACHCD

-510 SEILQCQTATETFQ
+510 SEVLQCQTATETFQ
-524 QLSEKLHGIEVALI
+524 QLTEKLHDINISLI
-538 HGRMKNKDKETIMA
+538 HGRMKNREKEAIMA
-552 SFKKNEIQLLVA
+552 SFKDNKTQLLVA

-578 LMIIENAERL
+578 LMIIENSERL

-601 RGNVKSDCVLMY
+601 RGNIKSDCVLMY
-613 QAPLGN
+613 QAPLGE

-624 LETMRKTNDGFEIA
+624 LETMRETNDGFEIA
-638 EKDLQLRGPG
+638 EKDLALRGPG

-669 AKLLTDVQRAAKML
+669 ANLLADVQRAAKLL
-683 QQKYPQNIDLLIKRW
+683 QQKYPQHIDPLLKRW
-698 LGKELDYSNV
+698 IGKELEYSNV

>member
-1 LPKYYQTLILGTK
+1 MVTK
-14 TSLALTDSVLE
+14 VSSSLTASVLN

-31 KVEEKLNRMGILT
+31 KVEEKLNRIGIYT
-44 IQDCLFHLPLRY
+44 VQDLLFHLPLRY
-56 QDKTRLSLIGSLQAG
+56 QDKTRISLIGTLQPG
-71 QEALVEGTIE
+71 QEALIEGTVE
-81 ITQIKFGRRRSLL
+81 TTQIKYGRRRSLL
-94 CLISDGTGTLMLRF
+94 CMLSDESDTLMLRF

-119 EKGSVLRCYG
+119 NKGNLLRCYG
-129 QIRKGSQTLEIAH
+129 QIRRGAKTLEMIH

-148 DPDNSPAIEKQ
+148 DPDNSPAIDKQ

-172 RTLQKLT
+172 RTMQKLS
-179 SQALDVLSN
+179 SQALDILSN
-188 HENKLVELLPDELLA
+188 LEDKLVELLPDEILA
-203 TFALPDLVHALSY
+203 TFDLPDLISALSY
-216 VHRPPPEANL
+216 VHRPPPEAKL
-226 LLLRE
+226 QLLRDGK
-231 RQHPTQQRLSFEEL
+231 HPTQQRLAFEEL

-255 RQKTQTLQATPM
+255 RQKTLALRATPLVD
-267 KHQGQLRNK
+267 QGQLREK
-276 FLEQLD
+276 FIKILN
-282 FTLTPAQEKVL
+282 FKLTQSQEKVL
-293 EEIKQDLQKNMP
+293 REIAQDLEKNTP

-322 ALTALRVLESDCQVA
+322 AFAALHALESSNQVA
-337 LMAPTELLAEQHF
+337 LMVPTELLAEQHF

-356 FNNLD
+356 FEKID
-361 VEILLITGK
+361 IEVLLITGK
-370 ATKSERD
+370 STKSERD
-377 LNLNV
+377 TYRKV
-382 LNNKQ
+382 LGNKQ

-430 IVEDYLPHQLI
+430 IVKDSIPHQLI

-456 ADLDISIIDAPPPNR
+456 ADLDLSIIGSPPPNR
-471 QDINTVVISNDRRDE
+471 QTINTVVLSNDRRDE
-486 ISTRIKSACEDG
+486 IIARIKAACHCD

-510 SEILQCQTATETFQ
+510 SEVLQCQTATETFQ
-524 QLSEKLHGIEVALI
+524 QLTEKLHDINIGLI
-538 HGRMKNKDKETIMA
+538 HGRMKNREKEAIMA
-552 SFKKNEIQLLVA
+552 SFKDNKTQLLVA

-578 LMIIENAERL
+578 LMIIENSERL

-601 RGNVKSDCVLMY
+601 RGNIKSDCVLMY
-613 QAPLGN
+613 QAPLGE

-624 LETMRKTNDGFEIA
+624 LETMRETNDGFEIA
-638 EKDLQLRGPG
+638 EKDLALRGPG

-669 AKLLTDVQRAAKML
+669 ANLLADVQRAAKLL
-683 QQKYPQNIDLLIKRW
+683 QQKYPQHIDPLLKRW
-698 LGKELDYSNV
+698 IGKELEYSSV

>member
-1 LPKYYQTLILGTK
+1 
-14 TSLALTDSVLE
+14 
-25 LSGVGP
+25 
-31 KVEEKLNRMGILT
+31 
-44 IQDCLFHLPLRY
+44 
-56 QDKTRLSLIGSLQAG
+56 
-71 QEALVEGTIE
+71 
-81 ITQIKFGRRRSLL
+81 
-94 CLISDGTGTLMLRF
+94 
-108 FHFSRAQQQRL
+108 
-119 EKGSVLRCYG
+119 
-129 QIRKGSQTLEIAH
+129 
-142 PEYRHI
+142 
-148 DPDNSPAIEKQ
+148 
-159 LTAIYPLTDGLQQ
+159 
-172 RTLQKLT
+172 
-179 SQALDVLSN
+179 
-188 HENKLVELLPDELLA
+188 
-203 TFALPDLVHALSY
+203 
-216 VHRPPPEANL
+216 
-226 LLLRE
+226 
-231 RQHPTQQRLSFEEL
+231 
-245 LSQHLSLQRV
+245 
-255 RQKTQTLQATPM
+255 M
-267 KHQGQLRNK
+267 KHQGQLRK
-276 FLEQLD
+276 EFMKQLD
-282 FTLTPAQEKVL
+282 FTLTSAQEKVL
-293 EEIKQDLQKNMP
+293 GEIEQDLQKDMP

-322 ALTALRVLESDCQVA
+322 ALAALRVLESDCQVA
-337 LMAPTELLAEQHF
+337 LMVPTELLAEQHF

-356 FNNLD
+356 FKDLD

-370 ATKSERD
+370 ASKSERD
-377 LNLNV
+377 SNLNI

-387 RVIAIGTHAL
+387 HVIAIGTHAL
-397 FQKDITFSN
+397 FQKDITFST

-430 IVEDYLPHQLI
+430 VAEDYLPHQLI

-486 ISTRIKSACEDG
+486 VSTRIKTACNNG

-510 SEILQCQTATETFQ
+510 SEVLQCQTATETYQ
-524 QLSEKLHGIEVALI
+524 QLSEKLGDVNVGLI
-538 HGRMKNKDKETIMA
+538 HGRMKNKEKEDIMA
-552 SFKKNEIQLLVA
+552 SFKENKIQLLVA

-613 QAPLGN
+613 QAPLGD

-624 LETMRKTNDGFEIA
+624 LETLRNTNDGFEIA

-669 AKLLTDVQRAAKML
+669 AKLLADVQRAAKML
-683 QQKYPQNIDLLIKRW
+683 QQKYPQHIDPLIKRW

>member
-1 LPKYYQTLILGTK
+1 MVTK
-14 TSLALTDSVLE
+14 VSSSLTASVLN

-31 KVEEKLNRMGILT
+31 KVEEKLNRIGIYT
-44 IQDCLFHLPLRY
+44 VQDLLFHLPLRY
-56 QDKTRLSLIGSLQAG
+56 QDKTRISLIGTLQPG
-71 QEALVEGTIE
+71 QEALIEGTVE
-81 ITQIKFGRRRSLL
+81 TTQIKYGRRRSLL
-94 CLISDGTGTLMLRF
+94 CMLSDESDTLMLRF

-119 EKGSVLRCYG
+119 NKGNLLRCYG
-129 QIRKGSQTLEIAH
+129 QIRRGAKTLEMIH

-148 DPDNSPAIEKQ
+148 DPDNSPEIDKQ

-172 RTLQKLT
+172 RTMQKLS
-179 SQALDVLSN
+179 SQALDILSN
-188 HENKLVELLPDELLA
+188 LEDKLVELLPDEILA
-203 TFALPDLVHALSY
+203 TFDLPDLISALSY
-216 VHRPPPEANL
+216 VHRPPPEAKL
-226 LLLRE
+226 QLLRDGK
-231 RQHPTQQRLSFEEL
+231 HPTQQRLAFEEL

-255 RQKTQTLQATPM
+255 RQKTLALRATPLVD
-267 KHQGQLRNK
+267 QGQLREK
-276 FLEQLD
+276 FIKILN
-282 FTLTPAQEKVL
+282 FKLTQSQEKVL
-293 EEIKQDLQKNMP
+293 REIAQDLEKNTP

-322 ALTALRVLESDCQVA
+322 AFAALHALESSNQVA
-337 LMAPTELLAEQHF
+337 LMVPTELLAEQHF

-356 FNNLD
+356 FEKID
-361 VEILLITGK
+361 IEVLLITGK
-370 ATKSERD
+370 STKSERD
-377 LNLNV
+377 TYRKV
-382 LNNKQ
+382 LGNKQ

-430 IVEDYLPHQLI
+430 IVKDSIPHQLI

-456 ADLDISIIDAPPPNR
+456 ADLDLSIIDSPPPNR
-471 QDINTVVISNDRRDE
+471 QTINTVVLSNDRRDE
-486 ISTRIKSACEDG
+486 IIARIKAACHCD
-498 RQVYWVCTLIEE
+498 RKVYWVCTLIEE
-510 SEILQCQTATETFQ
+510 SEVLQCQTATETFQ
-524 QLSEKLHGIEVALI
+524 QLTEKLHDINIGLI
-538 HGRMKNKDKETIMA
+538 HGRMKNREKEAIMA
-552 SFKKNEIQLLVA
+552 SFKDNKTQLLVA

-578 LMIIENAERL
+578 LMIIENSERL

-601 RGNVKSDCVLMY
+601 RGNIKSDCVLMY
-613 QAPLGN
+613 QAPLGE

-624 LETMRKTNDGFEIA
+624 LETMRETNDGFEIA
-638 EKDLQLRGPG
+638 EKDLALRGPG

-669 AKLLTDVQRAAKML
+669 ANLLADVQRAAKLL
-683 QQKYPQNIDLLIKRW
+683 QQKYPQHIDPLLKRW
-698 LGKELDYSNV
+698 IGKELEYSNV

>member
-1 LPKYYQTLILGTK
+1 LGTK

-293 EEIKQDLQKNMP
+293 EEIEQDLQKNMP

-370 ATKSERD
+370 AAKSERD

-538 HGRMKNKDKETIMA
+538 HGRMKNKDKEAIMA

>member
-1 LPKYYQTLILGTK
+1 LATK
-14 TSLALTDSVLE
+14 APLTLTDSVLE

-31 KVEEKLNRMGILT
+31 KVEEKLNRVGILS

-56 QDKTRLSLIGSLQAG
+56 QDKTRLSLIGTLQAG

-81 ITQIKFGRRRSLL
+81 ITQIKYGRRRSLL

-148 DPDNSPAIEKQ
+148 DPDNAPSIDKQ
-159 LTAIYPLTDGLQQ
+159 LTAIYPLTEGLQQ

-179 SQALDVLSN
+179 SQALDVLVS
-188 HENKLVELLPDELLA
+188 HEDKSAELLPDEILT
-203 TFALPDLVHALSY
+203 TFDLPDLVDALSY
-216 VHRPPPEANL
+216 VHRPPPEADLQL
-226 LLLRE
+226 LKA

-255 RQKTQTLQATPM
+255 RQKTQALQATPM
-267 KHQGQLRNK
+267 QGQGQLRKK
-276 FLEQLD
+276 FMDQLD
-282 FTLTPAQEKVL
+282 FTLTYAQEKVL
-293 EEIKQDLQKNMP
+293 GEIEQDLQKDMP

-322 ALTALRVLESDCQVA
+322 AIAALRVLESDCQVA
-337 LMAPTELLAEQHF
+337 LMVPTELLAEQHF

-356 FNNLD
+356 FKDLD

-370 ATKSERD
+370 ASRSERD
-377 LNLNV
+377 ANLNI

-397 FQKDITFSN
+397 FQKDISFSN

-430 IVEDYLPHQLI
+430 VAEDYLPHQLI

-486 ISTRIKSACEDG
+486 ISARIKTACDDG

-510 SEILQCQTATETFQ
+510 SEVLQCQTATETYQ
-524 QLSEKLHGIEVALI
+524 QLSEKLGDINVGLI
-538 HGRMKNKDKETIMA
+538 HGRMKNKEKETIMA
-552 SFKKNEIQLLVA
+552 SFKENNIQLLVA

-613 QAPLGN
+613 QAPLGD

-624 LETMRKTNDGFEIA
+624 LETLRNTNDGFEIA

-669 AKLLTDVQRAAKML
+669 AKLLADVQRAAKML
-683 QQKYPQNIDLLIKRW
+683 QQKYPQQIDLLIKRW

>member
-1 LPKYYQTLILGTK
+1 MVTK
-14 TSLALTDSVLE
+14 VSSSLTASVLN

-31 KVEEKLNRMGILT
+31 KVEEKLNRIGIYT
-44 IQDCLFHLPLRY
+44 VQDLLFHLPLRY
-56 QDKTRLSLIGSLQAG
+56 QDKTRISLIGTLQPG
-71 QEALVEGTIE
+71 QEALIEGTVE
-81 ITQIKFGRRRSLL
+81 TTQIKYGRRRSLL
-94 CLISDGTGTLMLRF
+94 CMLSDESDTLMLRF

-119 EKGSVLRCYG
+119 NKGNLLRCYG
-129 QIRKGSQTLEIAH
+129 QIRRSAKTLEMIH

-148 DPDNSPAIEKQ
+148 DPDNSPAIDKQ

-172 RTLQKLT
+172 RTMQKLS
-179 SQALDVLSN
+179 SQALDILSN
-188 HENKLVELLPDELLA
+188 LEDKLVELLPDEILA
-203 TFALPDLVHALSY
+203 TFDLPDLISALSY
-216 VHRPPPEANL
+216 VHRPPPEAKL
-226 LLLRE
+226 QLLRDGK
-231 RQHPTQQRLSFEEL
+231 HPTQQRLAFEEL

-255 RQKTQTLQATPM
+255 RQKTLALRATPLVD
-267 KHQGQLRNK
+267 QGQLREK
-276 FLEQLD
+276 FIKILN
-282 FTLTPAQEKVL
+282 FKLTQSQEKVL
-293 EEIKQDLQKNMP
+293 REIAQDLEKNTP

-322 ALTALRVLESDCQVA
+322 AFAALHALESSNQVA
-337 LMAPTELLAEQHF
+337 LMVPTELLAEQHF

-356 FNNLD
+356 FEKID
-361 VEILLITGK
+361 IEVLLITGK
-370 ATKSERD
+370 STKSERD
-377 LNLNV
+377 TYRKV
-382 LNNKQ
+382 LGNKQ

-430 IVEDYLPHQLI
+430 IVKDSIPHQLI

-456 ADLDISIIDAPPPNR
+456 ADLDLSIIDSPPPNR
-471 QDINTVVISNDRRDE
+471 QTINTVVLSNDRRDE
-486 ISTRIKSACEDG
+486 IIARIKAACHCD

-510 SEILQCQTATETFQ
+510 SEVLQCQTATETFQ
-524 QLSEKLHGIEVALI
+524 QLTEKLHDINIGLI
-538 HGRMKNKDKETIMA
+538 HGRMKNREKEAIMA
-552 SFKKNEIQLLVA
+552 SFKDNKTQLLVA

-578 LMIIENAERL
+578 LMIIENSERL

-601 RGNVKSDCVLMY
+601 RGNIKSDCVLMY
-613 QAPLGN
+613 QAPLGE

-624 LETMRKTNDGFEIA
+624 LETMRGTNDGFEIA
-638 EKDLQLRGPG
+638 EKDLALRGPG
-648 ELTGT
+648 DLIGT

-669 AKLLTDVQRAAKML
+669 ANLLADVQRAAKLL
-683 QQKYPQNIDLLIKRW
+683 QQKYPQHIDPLLKRW
-698 LGKELDYSNV
+698 IGKELEYSNV

>member
-1 LPKYYQTLILGTK
+1 LGTK
-14 TSLALTDSVLE
+14 ASLTLTDSVLK

-31 KVEEKLNRMGILT
+31 KVEEKLNRVGILT

-56 QDKTRLSLIGSLQAG
+56 QDRTRLSLIGTLQAG

-119 EKGSVLRCYG
+119 EKGTVLRCYG
-129 QIRKGSQTLEIAH
+129 QVRRGNQTLEITH
-142 PEYRHI
+142 PEYKHI

-179 SQALDVLSN
+179 SQALDVLTS
-188 HENKLVELLPDELLA
+188 HKDKPAELLPNEILT
-203 TFALPDLVHALSY
+203 TFNLPDLVHTLSY
-216 VHRPPPEANL
+216 VHRPPPEADL
-226 LLLRE
+226 QLLRE

-255 RQKTQTLQATPM
+255 REKTRALKATPM
-267 KHQGQLRNK
+267 KRQGQLNK
-276 FLEQLD
+276 KFMKQLE
-282 FTLTPAQEKVL
+282 FNLTHAQEKVL
-293 EEIKQDLQKNMP
+293 GEIEQDLQKDIP

-322 ALTALRVLESDCQVA
+322 ALAALRVLESDCQVA
-337 LMAPTELLAEQHF
+337 LMVPTELLAEQHF
-350 QTFSQW
+350 QTFNQW
-356 FNNLD
+356 FKNLD
-361 VEILLITGK
+361 VKILLITGK
-370 ATKSERD
+370 TSKSERD
-377 LNLNV
+377 SNLKV
-382 LNNKQ
+382 INNKQ
-387 RVIAIGTHAL
+387 RIIAIGTHAL
-397 FQKDITFSN
+397 FQKGITFSN

-430 IVEDYLPHQLI
+430 VVEDHLPHQLI

-451 AMTVY
+451 AMTAY
-456 ADLDISIIDAPPPNR
+456 ADLDISIIDTPPPNR
-471 QDINTVVISNDRRDE
+471 QKINTVVISNDRRDE
-486 ISTRIKSACEDG
+486 ISARIKTACDNG

-510 SEILQCQTATETFQ
+510 SEVLQCQTATETFQ
-524 QLSEKLHGIEVALI
+524 KLSEKLHGVQVNLI
-538 HGRMKNKDKETIMA
+538 HGRMKNKEKESIMA
-552 SFKKNEIQLLVA
+552 SFKKNKIQLLVA

-578 LMIIENAERL
+578 LMIVENAERL

-601 RGNVKSDCVLMY
+601 RGNVQSDCVLMY
-613 QAPLGN
+613 QAPLGD
-619 LARSR
+619 LSRSR
-624 LETMRKTNDGFEIA
+624 LETLRNTNDGFEIA

-669 AKLLTDVQRAAKML
+669 AKLLADVQRAAKML
-683 QQKYPQNIDLLIKRW
+683 QQKYPQHIDLLIKRW

>member
-1 LPKYYQTLILGTK
+1 MGTK
-14 TSLALTDSVLE
+14 ASPSLTGSVLG

-31 KVEEKLNRMGILT
+31 RVEEKLNRIGIHT

-56 QDKTRLSLIGSLQAG
+56 QDKTRLALIGTLQPG
-71 QEALVEGTIE
+71 QEALIEGTIE
-81 ITQIKFGRRRSLL
+81 ITQIKYGRRRSLL
-94 CLISDGTGTLMLRF
+94 CMLSDGTGTLMLRF

-119 EKGSVLRCYG
+119 NKGDVLRCYG
-129 QIRKGSQTLEIAH
+129 QIRRGAQTLEIIH

-148 DPDNSPAIEKQ
+148 DPDNSPATDTR

-172 RTLQKLT
+172 RTMQKL
-179 SQALDVLSN
+179 SLQALDILSN
-188 HENKLVELLPDELLA
+188 LVDKPAELLPDEILA
-203 TFALPDLVHALSY
+203 TFDLPDLISALSY
-216 VHRPPPEANL
+216 VHRPPPEAKL
-226 LLLRE
+226 QLLRDGK
-231 RQHPTQQRLSFEEL
+231 HPTQQRLAFEEL

-255 RQKTQTLQATPM
+255 RQKTQALRATPLVD
-267 KHQGQLRNK
+267 QGQLREK
-276 FLEQLD
+276 FIKQLN
-282 FTLTPAQEKVL
+282 FKLTQSQEKVL
-293 EEIKQDLQKNMP
+293 REIAQDLEKNTP

-322 ALTALRVLESDCQVA
+322 AFASLHAMESNNQVA

-356 FNNLD
+356 FEKID
-361 VEILLITGK
+361 IEVLLITGK
-370 ATKSERD
+370 STKSERD
-377 LNLNV
+377 TYHKV
-382 LNNKQ
+382 LGNKQ

-397 FQKDITFSN
+397 FQKDIIFSN

-430 IVEDYLPHQLI
+430 IVEDSIPHQLI

-456 ADLDISIIDAPPPNR
+456 ADLDLSIIDSPPPNR
-471 QDINTVVISNDRRDE
+471 QATNTVVLSNDRRDE
-486 ISTRIKSACEDG
+486 IIARIKAACHRG

-510 SEILQCQTATETFQ
+510 SEVLQCQTATETFQ
-524 QLSEKLHGIEVALI
+524 QLTEKLRDINISLI
-538 HGRMKNKDKETIMA
+538 HGRMKNKEKEAIMA
-552 SFKKNEIQLLVA
+552 SFKDNRTQLLVA

-578 LMIIENAERL
+578 LMIIENSERL

-601 RGNVKSDCVLMY
+601 RGNIKSDCVLMY
-613 QAPLGN
+613 QAPLGE

-624 LETMRKTNDGFEIA
+624 LETMRDTNDGFEIA
-638 EKDLQLRGPG
+638 EKDLALRGPG

-669 AKLLTDVQRAAKML
+669 ANLLADVQRAAKLL
-683 QQKYPQNIDLLIKRW
+683 QQKYPQHIDPLIKRW
-698 LGKELDYSNV
+698 ISKELEYSNV